1 MSRRPPRLHTLPDR
15 QWRQLLQEGGA
26 GGTKTYVMEVPGGSL
41 VQVVC
46 SDGGQPI
53 AVDVVYVPDAKVAD
67 FGTPE

>member
-1 MSRRPPRLHTLPDR
+1 M
-15 QWRQLLQEGGA
+15 QEGGA
-26 GGTKTYVMEVPGGSL
+26 GGTKTYVMEVPGGCL

-53 AVDVVYVPDAKVAD
+53 AVDATFVPNAKVAD